1 MYNKPN
7 CGRLLKIMTKKIK
20 GYGELL
26 LRLTPYEHGA
36 LIEQSDSFKTG
47 FAGAE
52 ANILADLALLGH
64 PTAMITAFPKN
75 PIGRAAN
82 LFLQRFGINTDS
94 IIWNEH
100 RMGTYYIEH
109 GTSIRGTRVTY
120 DRKNSAVAKTKIAKK
135 QWEELFQNASYFV
148 LTGITPALSQICRA
162 NIETAL
168 KVAKENK
175 VKIVFDLNFRRTLWT
190 AKKAKPILIEIL
202 KQVDILFANIGS
214 AYDVFGIQTNEIKD
228 IDSLKTATQQA
239 AVGLANYGNFEAI
252 GMTLRLQE
260 SANHNLLGGMIQ
272 KDGQYNFSAPIPTE
286 IVDRLGG
293 GDTFA
298 AATLHGIIKNW
309 KTQDI
314 VNFATAAFA
323 ATQTIQGDINYMT
336 EAELLNIAEG
346 NIRGFVKR

>member
-1 MYNKPN
+1 
-7 CGRLLKIMTKKIK
+7 MTKKII

-120 DRKNSAVAKTKIAKK
+120 DRKKSAVAKTKIAAKH
-135 QWEELFQNASYFV
+135 WEALFQNASYFI
-148 LTGITPALSQICRA
+148 LTGITPALSQICRD

-168 KVAKENK
+168 TIAKANK

-190 AKKAKPILIEIL
+190 PKKAKPILTAIL
-202 KQVDILFANIGS
+202 KKVDMLFANIGS
-214 AYDVFGIQTNEIKD
+214 AYDVFGIKTNDIKD
-228 IDSLKTATQQA
+228 YDSLKIATQQA
-239 AVGLANYGNFEAI
+239 AAGLKNYGNFEAI

-260 SANHNLLGGMIQ
+260 SANQNHLGGMIQ
-272 KDGQYNFSAPIPTE
+272 KDGQYFFSAPIPTE

-293 GDTFA
+293 GDAFA
-298 AATLHGIIKNW
+298 AAMLHGIIKNW
-309 KTQDI
+309 SFQEV

-336 EAELLNIAEG
+336 EAELLSIAEG